1 MSLFDWFAE
10 TRLRASETQRR
21 LETETQPNQE
31 REIPDGLW
39 HKCSSCAALTYVK
52 DLKRNLMVCP
62 SCGHHVQVGANDRIE
77 QLIDPGSWIE
87 INPDLDSCDPLEFRD
102 RKSYSDRLRET
113 KAKTGLHDGV
123 ITGTGKIDGYDLAL
137 AVMDFSFMGG
147 SMGSV
152 VGEKITRLIELAT
165 KLRIAVVIVCA
176 SGGARMQ
183 EGILSLMQ
191 MAKTSAALERH
202 RQAGLLY
209 IPILTHPTTGGVTA
223 SFAMLG
229 DIILAEPKAMIAF
242 TGRRVIEQTLKQKIP
257 DDFQTAE
264 YLLAHGFVDA
274 VVSRSK
280 LKSMLVRL
288 ISLHCLNDQI
298 LNSKAITTAE
308 NSEMFNPKDDQLSEL
323 ILESNLPNHL
333 DDRLAEHLAKSHAN
347 PSTNGSSDRKQVIPT
362 ALSES

>member
-10 TRLRASETQRR
+10 TRLRASEAQRR
-21 LETETQPNQE
+21 IETETEAPSNQE

-39 HKCSSCAALTYVK
+39 HKCSECGSLTYVK
-52 DLKRNLMVCP
+52 DLRRNLMVCP
-62 SCGHHVQVGANDRIE
+62 SCAHHVQVGASDRIE
-77 QLIDPGSWIE
+77 QLIDLGSWEE
-87 INPDLDSCDPLEFRD
+87 INRDLDSCDPLEFRD
-102 RKSYSDRLRET
+102 RKSYRDRLRET
-113 KAKTGLHDGV
+113 KEKTGLHDGV
-123 ITGTGKIDGYDLAL
+123 ITGIGKIDDYDLAL

-165 KLRIAVVIVCA
+165 RSRIPVVIVCA

-202 RQAGLLY
+202 RQASLIY
-209 IPILTHPTTGGVTA
+209 IPILSHPTTGGVTA

-229 DIILAEPKAMIAF
+229 DVILAEPKAMIAF

-274 VVSRSK
+274 VVPRSQ
-280 LKSMLVRL
+280 LKSTLVRI
-288 ISLHCLNDQI
+288 ISLHTLNLKGDRI
-298 LNSKAITTAE
+298 KTEEISLSNSLD
-308 NSEMFNPKDDQLSEL
+308 NSLGNSQNNS
-323 ILESNLPNHL
+323 SNLPQL
-333 DDRLAEHLAKSHAN
+333 EEQT
-347 PSTNGSSDRKQVIPT
+347 PIETETQIGSSEREQLIP
-362 ALSES
+362 LLES